1 MSNEKQVN
9 RRTFKEV
16 VITQLNQLADIL
28 ELQIKSNL
36 SRADFYRH
44 IGEREKAKH
53 FTALADGGI
62 DARHEALIMKIKIE
76 QGGDL

>member
-1 MSNEKQVN
+1 MSTEKTVN

-16 VITQLNQLADIL
+16 VISQLNQLAGIL
-28 ELQIKSNL
+28 ELQIKQNL

-53 FTALADGGI
+53 FTVLADGGI
-62 DARHEALIMKIKIE
+62 DARHEVLIMKNSIDN
-76 QGGDL
+76 GGDL